1 MRGVRRFFDRIPR
14 RLRVAVDLTLAAA
27 LLLALYVAAGCP
39 AFGEENE
46 FRRAEKAGM
55 MGPSEIM
62 DWVAVQRGWPS
73 VGYDR
78 VLIGDDGDAIL
89 FYTYTTGRG
98 TSSLEGRLLRR
109 EKTEGLLL
117 TPLPCGSVNFWQS
130 TEVLPLFLFADDPD
144 AVRAEVLL
152 RLTGEET
159 VTLTGDRRA
168 SEGDGSNLP
177 GFFYFQLPVTG
188 ANREALESLMSCA
201 STFADYGED
210 FPAVIRLYDAGD
222 RLLTE
227 TDYVIRP
234 RRGQQ
239 PG

>member
-1 MRGVRRFFDRIPR
+1 MRGVRRFFDRIPC

-27 LLLALYVAAGCP
+27 LLLALYVAAGSP
-39 AFGEENE
+39 AFGDENE

-55 MGPSEIM
+55 VGPSKLM
-62 DWVAVQRGWPS
+62 DWVAVQRTWPM

-78 VLIGDDGDAIL
+78 ALIGDDGDAIL
-89 FYTYTTGRG
+89 FYTYTVGQG

-109 EKTEGLLL
+109 EKTDGLLL
-117 TPLPCGSVNFWQS
+117 TPLPSHMVFGLAE
-130 TEVLPLFLFADDPD
+130 TLPLFLFADDPD

-168 SEGDGSNLP
+168 SEGDGSSLP

-188 ANREALESLMSCA
+188 ANRQTMEALINCGA
-201 STFADYGED
+201 AYQDDGKV
-210 FPAVIRLYDAGD
+210 FPAAIRLYDAED
-222 RLLTE
+222 RLIAE

-234 RRGQQ
+234 RRRQQ
-239 PG
+239 P

>member
-27 LLLALYVAAGCP
+27 LLLAGYVAAGCP
-39 AFGEENE
+39 AFGDERE

-55 MGPSEIM
+55 VGPSKLM

-89 FYTYTTGRG
+89 FYTYTVGRG
-98 TSSLEGRLLRR
+98 ASSPEGRLLRR

-117 TPLPCGSVNFWQS
+117 TPLPCGSANLWQS
-130 TEVLPLFLFADDPD
+130 KTEVLPLFLFADDPD
-144 AVRAEVLL
+144 AVRAEVRL
-152 RLTGEET
+152 RLTEEEI
-159 VTLTGDRRA
+159 VTLTGARRA
-168 SEGDGSNLP
+168 SEGDGSSLP

-234 RRGQQ
+234 RRRQQ
-239 PG
+239 P

>member
-152 RLTGEET
+152 RLTWGGN
-159 VTLTGDRRA
+159 GDA
-168 SEGDGSNLP
+168 DGGSQS
-177 GFFYFQLPVTG
+177 F
-188 ANREALESLMSCA
+188 
-201 STFADYGED
+201 
-210 FPAVIRLYDAGD
+210 
-222 RLLTE
+222 
-227 TDYVIRP
+227 
-234 RRGQQ
+234 RRGRKQPARILLLPASRDGGQ
-239 PG
+239 PGGTGIPDELCFHLRRLRRGFSRRDPAL